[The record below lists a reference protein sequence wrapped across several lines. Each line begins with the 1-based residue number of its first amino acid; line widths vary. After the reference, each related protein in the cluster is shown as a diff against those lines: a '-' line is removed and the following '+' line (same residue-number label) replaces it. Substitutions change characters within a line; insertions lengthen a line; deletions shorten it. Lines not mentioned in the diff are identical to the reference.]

1 MFCLLDVIAWP
12 FFLIGGSVIFLIV
25 AGILLCVSA
34 VVLMIVAW
42 SRNRK
47 KSKTETDL
55 NETEEPK

>member
-1 MFCLLDVIAWP
+1 MLLM
-12 FFLIGGSVIFLIV
+12 GGAVIFLIL

-42 SRNRK
+42 DRHRK
-47 KSKTETDL
+47 KSNTETDL